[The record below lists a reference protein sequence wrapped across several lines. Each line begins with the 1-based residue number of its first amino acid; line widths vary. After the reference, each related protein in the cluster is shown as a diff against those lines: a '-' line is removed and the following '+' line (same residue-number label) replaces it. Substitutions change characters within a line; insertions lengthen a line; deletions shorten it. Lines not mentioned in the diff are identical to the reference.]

1 MMARD
6 RANDHARFMEKER
19 KLMDKVK
26 SLKME
31 NKKLMQLLKDSE
43 KLFT

>member
-1 MMARD
+1 MGRD
-6 RANDHARFMEKER
+6 RASDNARFAEKER

-26 SLKME
+26 TLKME